1 MPKKLHVAIVFNEPT
16 VMTESGRRYISE
28 SGQIQ
33 QLATKAEV
41 LAAANQAEID
51 MSEVGV
57 LEERE
62 HVQRALQQ
70 AGYKATLFN
79 MNGDV
84 QRLLDFVKQK
94 QPDLI
99 FNLCESVGN
108 ESIHEM
114 HVAGLYEL
122 LGVPYT
128 GAPAFVLGTCLNKA
142 RTKEILSHHGIR
154 TARFA
159 IVKNIGE
166 LQEEDLN
173 LKYPLIVKP
182 SREDASAGID
192 NASIVEDFASLKKR
206 VRLIFNDYDQPALIE
221 EYISGRELNVAIVG
235 NKRPIVFPVSE
246 IDFSGLPADYP
257 HIVTYNAKW
266 MQGTAEYT
274 GTVGVCPAPIPAEL
288 EKKVK
293 EIALKCYRI
302 MGLRDYGRIDIRIDK
317 NSTPYVLEANPNP
330 DLSDD
335 AGFARSARTYGL
347 SFEDTITKIVEYA
360 LERMP

>member
-1 MPKKLHVAIVFNEPT
+1 MSKKIHVVIIFNEPT
-16 VMTESGRRYISE
+16 LMTESGRKYISE
-28 SGQIQ
+28 NGQIE

-41 LAAANQAEID
+41 LAVANQAEID

-79 MNGDV
+79 MNGEV
-84 QRLLDFVKQK
+84 QRLLDFVKRR
-94 QPDLI
+94 QPDVI
-99 FNLCESVGN
+99 FNLCESIGN
-108 ESIHEM
+108 ESRHEM

-122 LGVPYT
+122 LGIPYT

-142 RTKEILSHHGIR
+142 RTKEILSFHGIK

-159 IVKNIGE
+159 IIKNIGE
-166 LQEEDLN
+166 LQEENLD

-182 SREDASAGID
+182 SREDASVGIE
-192 NASIVEDFASLKKR
+192 NGSVVEDFASLKKR
-206 VRLIFNDYDQPALIE
+206 ARSIFNNYDQPALIE

-235 NKRPIVFPVSE
+235 NKRPIVFPISE

-257 HIVTYNAKW
+257 KIVTYNAKW
-266 MQGTAEYT
+266 MQGTIEYT
-274 GTVGVCPAPIPAEL
+274 GTVGVCPAPLPAEL
-288 EKKVK
+288 EKRVK
-293 EIALKCYRI
+293 EIALKCYRV
-302 MGLRDYGRIDIRIDK
+302 MGLRDYGRVDLRIDK
-317 NSTPYVLEANPNP
+317 NNVPYVLEVNPNP

-335 AGFARSARTYGL
+335 AGFARSARTYGM
-347 SFEDTITKIVEYA
+347 SFDDTVARIIEYA

>member
-1 MPKKLHVAIVFNEPT
+1 MAKKVHVVIIFNEPT
-16 VMTESGRRYISE
+16 LVTESGRKYISE
-28 SGQIQ
+28 NGQIQ

-41 LAAANQAEID
+41 LAVANRAEID

-70 AGYKATLFN
+70 EGYKATLFN

-94 QPDLI
+94 QPDVI

-108 ESIHEM
+108 ESAHEM
-114 HVAGLYEL
+114 HIAGLYEL
-122 LGVPYT
+122 LGIPYT
-128 GAPAFVLGTCLNKA
+128 GAPAFVLGSCLNKA
-142 RTKEILSHHGIR
+142 RTKEILAFHGIK

-166 LQEEDLN
+166 LQEDLG

-182 SREDASAGID
+182 SREDASTGID
-192 NASIVEDFASLKKR
+192 NGSVVEDLAALKKK
-206 VRLIFNDYDQPALIE
+206 VRGIFSEYDQPALIE
-221 EYISGRELNVAIVG
+221 EYINGRELNVAIVG
-235 NKRPIVFPVSE
+235 NKRPIVFPISE
-246 IDFSGLPADYP
+246 IDFSGLPANYP
-257 HIVTYNAKW
+257 KIVTYNAKW
-266 MQGTAEYT
+266 MQGTIEYT

-293 EIALKCYRI
+293 EIALKCYKA
-302 MGLRDYGRIDIRIDK
+302 MGLRDYGRVDLRIDK
-317 NSTPYVLEANPNP
+317 NLVPYVLEVNPNP

-335 AGFARSARTYGL
+335 AGFARSARTYGM
-347 SFEDTITKIVEYA
+347 SFEDTVAKIVEYA

>member
-1 MPKKLHVAIVFNEPT
+1 MSKKIHVVIIFNEPT
-16 VMTESGRRYISE
+16 LMTESGRKYISE
-28 SGQIQ
+28 NGQIQ

-41 LAAANQAEID
+41 LAVANQAEID

-79 MNGDV
+79 MNGEV
-84 QRLLDFVKQK
+84 QRLLDFVKRR
-94 QPDLI
+94 QPDVI
-99 FNLCESVGN
+99 FNLCESIGN
-108 ESIHEM
+108 ESRHEM

-122 LGVPYT
+122 LGIPYT

-142 RTKEILSHHGIR
+142 RTKEILSFHGIK

-159 IVKNIGE
+159 IIKNIGE
-166 LQEEDLN
+166 LQEENLD

-182 SREDASAGID
+182 SREDASVGIE
-192 NASIVEDFASLKKR
+192 NGSVVEDFASLKKR
-206 VRLIFNDYDQPALIE
+206 ARSIFNNYDQPALIE

-235 NKRPIVFPVSE
+235 NKRPIVFPISE

-257 HIVTYNAKW
+257 KIVTYNAKW
-266 MQGTAEYT
+266 IQGTIEYT
-274 GTVGVCPAPIPAEL
+274 GTVGVCPAPLPAEL
-288 EKKVK
+288 EKRVK
-293 EIALKCYRI
+293 EIALKCYRV
-302 MGLRDYGRIDIRIDK
+302 MGLRDYGRVDLRIDK
-317 NSTPYVLEANPNP
+317 NNVPYVLEVNPNP

-335 AGFARSARTYGL
+335 AGFARSARTYGM
-347 SFEDTITKIVEYA
+347 SFDDTVARIIEYA

>member
-1 MPKKLHVAIVFNEPT
+1 MSKKIHVVIIFNEPT
-16 VMTESGRRYISE
+16 LMTESGRKYISE
-28 SGQIQ
+28 NGQIE

-41 LAAANQAEID
+41 LAVANQAEID

-79 MNGDV
+79 MNGEV
-84 QRLLDFVKQK
+84 QRLLDFVKRR
-94 QPDLI
+94 QPDVI
-99 FNLCESVGN
+99 FNLCESIGN
-108 ESIHEM
+108 ESRHEM

-122 LGVPYT
+122 LGIPYT

-142 RTKEILSHHGIR
+142 RTKEILSFHGIK

-159 IVKNIGE
+159 IIKNIGE
-166 LQEEDLN
+166 LQEENLD

-182 SREDASAGID
+182 SREDASVGIE
-192 NASIVEDFASLKKR
+192 NGSVVEDFASLKKR
-206 VRLIFNDYDQPALIE
+206 ARSIFNNYDQPALIE

-235 NKRPIVFPVSE
+235 NKRPIVFPISE

-257 HIVTYNAKW
+257 KIVTYNAKW
-266 MQGTAEYT
+266 IQGTIEYT
-274 GTVGVCPAPIPAEL
+274 GTVGVCPAPLPAEL
-288 EKKVK
+288 EKRVK
-293 EIALKCYRI
+293 EIALKCYRV
-302 MGLRDYGRIDIRIDK
+302 MGLRDYGRVDLRIDK
-317 NSTPYVLEANPNP
+317 NNVPYVLEVNPNP

-335 AGFARSARTYGL
+335 AGFARSARTYGM
-347 SFEDTITKIVEYA
+347 SFDDTVARIIEYA

>member
-1 MPKKLHVAIVFNEPT
+1 MSKKIHVVIIFNEPT
-16 VMTESGRRYISE
+16 LMTESGRKYISE
-28 SGQIQ
+28 NGQIQ

-41 LAAANQAEID
+41 LAVANQAEID

-79 MNGDV
+79 MNGEV
-84 QRLLDFVKQK
+84 QRLLDFVKRR
-94 QPDLI
+94 QPDVI
-99 FNLCESVGN
+99 FNLCESIGN
-108 ESIHEM
+108 ESRHEM

-122 LGVPYT
+122 LGIPYT

-142 RTKEILSHHGIR
+142 RTKEILSFHGIK

-159 IVKNIGE
+159 IIKNIGE
-166 LQEEDLN
+166 LQEENLD

-182 SREDASAGID
+182 SREDASVGIE
-192 NASIVEDFASLKKR
+192 NGSVVEDFASLKKR
-206 VRLIFNDYDQPALIE
+206 ARSIFNNYDQPALIE

-246 IDFSGLPADYP
+246 IDFSGLPADFP
-257 HIVTYNAKW
+257 KIVTYNAKW
-266 MQGTAEYT
+266 MQGTIEYT
-274 GTVGVCPAPIPAEL
+274 GTVGVCPAPLPAEL
-288 EKKVK
+288 EKRVK
-293 EIALKCYRI
+293 EIALKCYRV
-302 MGLRDYGRIDIRIDK
+302 MGLRDYGRVDLRIDK
-317 NSTPYVLEANPNP
+317 NNVPYVLEVNPNP

-335 AGFARSARTYGL
+335 AGFARSARTYGM
-347 SFEDTITKIVEYA
+347 SFDDTVARIIEYA

>member
-1 MPKKLHVAIVFNEPT
+1 MAKKVHVVIIFNEPT
-16 VMTESGRRYISE
+16 LVTESGRKYISE
-28 SGQIQ
+28 NGQIQ

-41 LAAANQAEID
+41 LAVANRAEID

-70 AGYKATLFN
+70 EGYKATLFN

-94 QPDLI
+94 QPDVI

-108 ESIHEM
+108 ESAHEM
-114 HVAGLYEL
+114 HIAGLYEL
-122 LGVPYT
+122 LGIPYT
-128 GAPAFVLGTCLNKA
+128 GAPAFVLGSCLNKA
-142 RTKEILSHHGIR
+142 RTKEILAFHGIK

-166 LQEEDLN
+166 LQEDLG

-182 SREDASAGID
+182 SREDASTGID
-192 NASIVEDFASLKKR
+192 NGSVVEDLASLKKK
-206 VRLIFNDYDQPALIE
+206 VRGIFSEYDQPALIE
-221 EYISGRELNVAIVG
+221 EYINGRELNVAIVG
-235 NKRPIVFPVSE
+235 NKRPIVFPISE
-246 IDFSGLPADYP
+246 IDFSGLPANYP
-257 HIVTYNAKW
+257 KIVTYNAKW
-266 MQGTAEYT
+266 MQGTIEYT

-293 EIALKCYRI
+293 EIALKCYKV
-302 MGLRDYGRIDIRIDK
+302 MGLRDYGRVDLRIDK
-317 NSTPYVLEANPNP
+317 NLVPYVLEVNPNP

-335 AGFARSARTYGL
+335 AGFARSARTYGM
-347 SFEDTITKIVEYA
+347 SFEDTVAKIVEYA

>member
-1 MPKKLHVAIVFNEPT
+1 MSKKIHVVIIFNEPT
-16 VMTESGRRYISE
+16 LMTESGRKYISE
-28 SGQIQ
+28 NGQIQ

-41 LAAANQAEID
+41 LAVANQAEID

-79 MNGDV
+79 MNGEV
-84 QRLLDFVKQK
+84 QRLLDFVKRR
-94 QPDLI
+94 QPDVI
-99 FNLCESVGN
+99 FNLCESIGN
-108 ESIHEM
+108 ESRHEM

-122 LGVPYT
+122 LGIPYT

-142 RTKEILSHHGIR
+142 RTKEILSFHGIK

-159 IVKNIGE
+159 IIKNIGE
-166 LQEEDLN
+166 LQEENLD

-182 SREDASAGID
+182 SREDASVGIE
-192 NASIVEDFASLKKR
+192 NGSVVEDFASLKKR
-206 VRLIFNDYDQPALIE
+206 ARSIFNNYDQPALIE

-235 NKRPIVFPVSE
+235 NKRPIVFPISE

-257 HIVTYNAKW
+257 KIVTYNAKW
-266 MQGTAEYT
+266 MQGTIEYT
-274 GTVGVCPAPIPAEL
+274 GTVGVCPAPLPAEL
-288 EKKVK
+288 EKRVK
-293 EIALKCYRI
+293 EIALKCYRV
-302 MGLRDYGRIDIRIDK
+302 MGLRDYGRVDLRIDK
-317 NSTPYVLEANPNP
+317 NNVPYVLEVNPNP

-335 AGFARSARTYGL
+335 AGFARSARTYGM
-347 SFEDTITKIVEYA
+347 SFDDTVARIIEYA